1 MEAVTVLLE
10 QFRQA
15 STTEQR
21 RAVADQL
28 HTLLPGLPNDVQQQ
42 ARQMMRSFIADEM
55 QQSVERLEEATAA
68 YQHRERQ
75 GHSPLIGS

>member
-15 STTEQR
+15 LTSEQR

-28 HTLLPGLPNDVQQQ
+28 HTVLPDLPTEAQRQ

-55 QQSVERLEEATAA
+55 QQSVKRLEEATAA
-68 YQHRERQ
+68 YQQ
-75 GHSPLIGS
+75 KSPLIGQ